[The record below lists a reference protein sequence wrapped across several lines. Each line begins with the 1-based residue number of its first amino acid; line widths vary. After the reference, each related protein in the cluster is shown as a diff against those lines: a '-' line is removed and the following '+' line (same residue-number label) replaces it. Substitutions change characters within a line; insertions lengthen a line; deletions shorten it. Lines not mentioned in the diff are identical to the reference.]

1 MESRS
6 HNSLGIIAKCIT
18 FFAVACL
25 ALALA
30 SSPALAQASPQN
42 SAAII
47 GQVTGGDVSVSG
59 TSQPSSPVGANSFAF
74 AAGSTIVVHSGQARV
89 EFTGGGELDVC
100 GPAKFTVL
108 ASGEALTI
116 ALNFGRIH
124 ARLDASRPVTIYAP
138 LITAAPLAVM
148 SQPRDFTLGIEPD
161 TGAICV
167 LAAHGALQVQQQLS
181 GASLIIPEPSEVS
194 LAANPLG
201 SNPAAPGSCRCDF
214 DESAAKAA
222 PPEHIVAENTIPVGV
237 ATASPAS
244 QPKAP
249 PQPAAAA
256 AQTPSSSSAVL
267 AKSDNPDF
275 PPPIVPAAKPRE
287 PVPPPELPPASGLI
301 TKIVA
306 PPLLYEAKP
315 LPAPAGTISVATLL
329 LAKAAVVE
337 QGWTIRGVVEEPTKS
352 SGKDSTAAGKKA
364 SPKKKSGF
372 WAWFHRFLFGSPQKS
387 T

>member
-6 HNSLGIIAKCIT
+6 HNSLGIIAKCIAC
-18 FFAVACL
+18 FAVACL
-25 ALALA
+25 VLALA

-59 TSQPSSPVGANSFAF
+59 PSQPSSPGGANSLAF

-124 ARLDASRPVTIYAP
+124 AKLDASRPVTIYAP

-148 SQPRDFTLGIEPD
+148 SHPRDFTLGIEPD

-194 LAANPLG
+194 LVANPLG

-214 DESAAKAA
+214 DESATKAA
-222 PPEHIVAENTIPVGV
+222 SPEHIVAENTIPVGV

-249 PQPAAAA
+249 PQPAAT
-256 AQTPSSSSAVL
+256 AQPPSSLSPAP
-267 AKSDNPDF
+267 ARQNNPDF

-287 PVPPPELPPASGLI
+287 PVPPPELPQASGPI

-306 PPLLYEAKP
+306 PPLLYEARP

-337 QGWTIRGVVEEPTKS
+337 QGWTIRGVVEEPGKS
-352 SGKDSTAAGKKA
+352 SGKGSTAAGKKA

-372 WAWFHRFLFGSPQKS
+372 WSWFHRFLFGSPQKS

>member
-1 MESRS
+1 MELRS
-6 HNSLGIIAKCIT
+6 HNSLGIIAKCIA

-30 SSPALAQASPQN
+30 SSPALAQTSPQN

-47 GQVTGGDVSVSG
+47 GQVAGEDVSVSG
-59 TSQPSSPVGANSFAF
+59 PSQPSSPGRANTFAF
-74 AAGSTIVVHSGQARV
+74 SAGSTIVVHSGQARV

-124 ARLDASRPVTIYAP
+124 AKLDASRPVTIYAP

-148 SQPRDFTLGIEPD
+148 SHPRDFTLGIEPD

-194 LAANPLG
+194 LVANPLG

-214 DESAAKAA
+214 DEGSAKAA
-222 PPEHIVAENTIPVGV
+222 SPEHIIAENTIPVGV
-237 ATASPAS
+237 ATASPPS

-249 PQPAAAA
+249 PQSAAAA
-256 AQTPSSSSAVL
+256 VQTPSSSSTVPG
-267 AKSDNPDF
+267 KTDNPDF
-275 PPPIVPAAKPRE
+275 PPPLVPAAKPRE
-287 PVPPPELPPASGLI
+287 PVPPPELPPAGGPI

-337 QGWTIRGVVEEPTKS
+337 QGWIIHGVVEDSAKS
-352 SGKDSTAAGKKA
+352 SGKDSSASGKKA

-372 WAWFHRFLFGSPQKS
+372 WSWFHRFLFGSPQKS